1 MERNA
6 SNLLQDLERDDIEG
20 HLLELTSATYMKEH
34 LMNNHGILSW
44 YLLKFMDWTH
54 VHDKK

>member
-44 YLLKFMDWTH
+44 YLLKFMDWTRA
-54 VHDKK
+54 